1 MCNIVLYFYCRTV
14 STNSENR
21 DSGVSDVDLGPLP
34 PYPPVKNNKPLLEV
48 SFEKSSSQQVTPKR
62 PALTVT

>member
-1 MCNIVLYFYCRTV
+1 VN
-14 STNSENR
+14 TNSENR

-34 PYPPVKNNKPLLEV
+34 PYPAVKNNKPLLEI